1 MSSPSSHSL
10 SRPPRPIPRNYH
22 QKPRNASL
30 RPQFLPDY
38 LRVSPAQQSLHR
50 LNTRSILTDVKV
62 VDHPHLAPKEDVMA
76 ATQSEK
82 REYKN
87 EDYAK
92 RQQKQW
98 EKKGYKVTRR
108 KNVLYL
114 KKG

>member
-1 MSSPSSHSL
+1 MWPL
-10 SRPPRPIPRNYH
+10 FCTESRHLNPFYPR
-22 QKPRNASL
+22 
-30 RPQFLPDY
+30 
-38 LRVSPAQQSLHR
+38 
-50 LNTRSILTDVKV
+50 
-62 VDHPHLAPKEDVMA
+62 EDIMA
-76 ATQSEK
+76 AEKSEK
-82 REYKN
+82 KEYKN

>member
-1 MSSPSSHSL
+1 MRIIDKKAKYEL
-10 SRPPRPIPRNYH
+10 ENQVIAKMFREDKRFRTRVIPN
-22 QKPRNASL
+22 K
-30 RPQFLPDY
+30 
-38 LRVSPAQQSLHR
+38 
-50 LNTRSILTDVKV
+50 K
-62 VDHPHLAPKEDVMA
+62 K
-76 ATQSEK
+76 
-82 REYKN
+82 EYKN

>member
-1 MSSPSSHSL
+1 MYRREWDWFCGYEL
-10 SRPPRPIPRNYH
+10 
-22 QKPRNASL
+22 
-30 RPQFLPDY
+30 
-38 LRVSPAQQSLHR
+38 V
-50 LNTRSILTDVKV
+50 ILTSIRLAIST
-62 VDHPHLAPKEDVMA
+62 HLTSREDIMA
-76 ATQSEK
+76 AEKSEK
-82 REYKN
+82 KEYKN